1 MRAVILAGGKGTR
14 LKPFTTSLPKPLMPI
29 GDTPILEI
37 VLKQLKKYGFTD
49 ITLAVSHLSELIR
62 AFFNDGSKWG
72 VHITYSIEDTPLGTM
87 GPLKLIINLP
97 ENFLVMNGDVLTDFD
112 IGTFYEAHLR
122 DKAMLSVATIRREAP
137 IDFGV
142 LTIEKNQQIT
152 GFKEKPIYTFDV
164 SMGIYVLNR
173 KALGFIPDGVPFG
186 FDQLVLALLG
196 AGEPVRAYGHCGFW
210 LDIGRPEDYDK
221 ANSEYVN
228 YATEV

>member
-37 VLKQLKKYGFTD
+37 VLKQLKEYGFND

-72 VHITYSIEDTPLGTM
+72 VRISYSIEDTPLGTM
-87 GPLKLIINLP
+87 GPLKLIADLP
-97 ENFLVMNGDVLTDFD
+97 ENFLVMNGDVLTDFHF
-112 IGTFYEAHLR
+112 GKFYESHLR
-122 DKAMLSVATIRREAP
+122 DRAMLSVATIQREAP

-142 LTIEKNQQIT
+142 LTMGESQQIT
-152 GFKEKPIYTFDV
+152 GFKEKPTYTFDV
-164 SMGIYVLNR
+164 SMGIYALNR
-173 KALGFIPDGVPFG
+173 KVLRFIPDGKLFG
-186 FDQLVLALLG
+186 FDHLVLALLG
-196 AGEPVRAYGHCGFW
+196 SGEPVCAYPHRGFW

-221 ANSEYVN
+221 ANTDYVN
-228 YATEV
+228 YGTEV